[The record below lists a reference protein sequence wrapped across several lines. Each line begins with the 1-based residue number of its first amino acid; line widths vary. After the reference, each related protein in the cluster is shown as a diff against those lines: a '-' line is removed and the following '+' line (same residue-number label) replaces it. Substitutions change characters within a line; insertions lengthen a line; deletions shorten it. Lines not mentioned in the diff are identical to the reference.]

1 MSPLGTSHNSTICKL
16 FLFRISILFT
26 ACLSRFISS
35 SSNHLHSLA
44 PVMQQKRNFLLLQDF
59 YEFFIHE
66 SIMRIHRRRVSI
78 FPLNLAWGRHNAEE
92 FHTLVAQKLEKCPQ
106 IWECFP
112 FLSQLIPLTHSV
124 RSHEDSFNHHRCR
137 HLSR

>member
-44 PVMQQKRNFLLLQDF
+44 PVMQQKKLFVVARFLWVFHSWVNHEDSQTSRIDF
-59 YEFFIHE
+59 SAQFGVRET
-66 SIMRIHRRRVSI
+66 RC
-78 FPLNLAWGRHNAEE
+78 WGISH
-92 FHTLVAQKLEKCPQ
+92 FVAQKLEKCPQ